1 MPFTVVPLDEIKRN
15 AQKKKPLGRSFFL
28 SQERLE
34 YIVQGYGC
42 YVIVVGIGSLGLHV
56 EAVFAVESYVL
67 SEGYIAFCTP
77 EFNFFYFFVQE
88 SIQRGSVV
96 GVSAE
101 ECISFSIYIG
111 SSYAEGADF
120 RIVLF
125 AIAKACSPEVR
136 ITFASVFL

>member
-1 MPFTVVPLDEIKRN
+1 M
-15 AQKKKPLGRSFFL
+15 
-28 SQERLE
+28 
-34 YIVQGYGC
+34 
-42 YVIVVGIGSLGLHV
+42 
-56 EAVFAVESYVL
+56 ESYVL

-136 ITFASVFL
+136 ITFGIGVLIVVAEYVEAAPQMLTLLVLVPLT